1 MVAEANTP
9 GLSPQSAQSDASA
22 IGSQWSRPETSRLWP
37 RRLAAGLIITA
48 LLTVSGWAAV
58 RFSGIRGPVRNRDMK
73 TAVAHRGELLVL
85 LKAEGNLESAVNI
98 DLKCEITGG
107 SAILSIVE
115 DGDQVK
121 KGDKLVELDTSTIEE
136 QINTQRITYEKARAT
151 TIQAEKDLAAAKIAV
166 DEYLQGSFVQASLD
180 AENKITIATENLRSA
195 QNTLEHSQRMFRK
208 GYISSLDL
216 TSQTFSVQRAQL
228 ELDSANTAKN
238 VLLNYT
244 KEKMLQELASK
255 RDSAEALMQS
265 EKATLALEESR
276 LKRLEAQ
283 IEKCVLYAPADGMVV
298 YANEQDHRGQSQ
310 QAQIEEGA
318 AVRERQTIL
327 RLPDLEK
334 MQVKVNVHE
343 SSVEPLAAALR
354 AAERAGTPLPAELE
368 VQNLKL
374 QGRLVSIA
382 NQPAP
387 IDFRTGNVKQYPAI
401 VAIDGAQPGLRP
413 GMTANCRIVMKQLP
427 EVLMIPVAAVIEA
440 SGKFNCWVVTEAG
453 TERRPLLLGI
463 RNDEMVEVK
472 DGVQQGETV
481 VENPR
486 ATVPEART
494 LHEQGTLLPPT
505 EAMPAEAIPAEAP
518 AETAS

>member
-9 GLSPQSAQSDASA
+9 GLSPQSAQSDVSA

-37 RRLAAGLIITA
+37 RRLAVGLIITA
-48 LLTVSGWAAV
+48 LLTASGWAAV
-58 RFSGIRGPVRNRDMK
+58 RFSGFRGPVRNADMK

-180 AENKITIATENLRSA
+180 AENKITIASENLRSA

-387 IDFRTGNVKQYPAI
+387 IDFRTGNIKQYPAI

>member
-1 MVAEANTP
+1 MAQPSGRRTDHHCLADRQRL
-9 GLSPQSAQSDASA
+9 GCLSVLRQSAARYA
-22 IGSQWSRPETSRLWP
+22 I
-37 RRLAAGLIITA
+37 A
-48 LLTVSGWAAV
+48 
-58 RFSGIRGPVRNRDMK
+58 DMK
-73 TAVAHRGELLVL
+73 TAVAQRGELLVL

-121 KGDKLVELDTSTIEE
+121 KGDKLVELDSSTIEE
-136 QINTQRITYEKARAT
+136 QINTQRIAYEKARAT

-166 DEYLQGSFVQASLD
+166 DEYLQGTFVQSSLD
-180 AENKITIATENLRSA
+180 ADNKITIASENLRSA

-216 TSQTFSVQRAQL
+216 ASQTFSVQRAQL

-238 VLLNYT
+238 VLANYT

-255 RDSAEALMQS
+255 RDSAEALMNS

-298 YANEQDHRGQSQ
+298 YANEQDHHGQSQ

-327 RLPDLEK
+327 RLPDLAQ

-343 SSVEPLAAALR
+343 SSVERWPRRCEPPNGPICPYPLNSR
-354 AAERAGTPLPAELE
+354 
-368 VQNLKL
+368 
-374 QGRLVSIA
+374 
-382 NQPAP
+382 
-387 IDFRTGNVKQYPAI
+387 FRI
-401 VAIDGAQPGLRP
+401 
-413 GMTANCRIVMKQLP
+413 
-427 EVLMIPVAAVIEA
+427 
-440 SGKFNCWVVTEAG
+440 
-453 TERRPLLLGI
+453 
-463 RNDEMVEVK
+463 
-472 DGVQQGETV
+472 
-481 VENPR
+481 
-486 ATVPEART
+486 
-494 LHEQGTLLPPT
+494 
-505 EAMPAEAIPAEAP
+505 
-518 AETAS
+518 